1 MCVAATPRRPSPHA
15 APPRRALTTPPPPTG
30 APLADLN
37 PDVVKDLKS
46 RGTQIKPEDD
56 LLKRGTAWSDAQN
69 KHIAKDITK
78 LSIYSSYERKYQ

>member
-1 MCVAATPRRPSPHA
+1 MRRGDPPRPSRRTPH
-15 APPRRALTTPPPPTG
+15 PRRALTAPPPPAG
-30 APLADLN
+30 APLADSN

-46 RGTQIKPEDD
+46 RGTPIKPEDD
-56 LLKRGTAWSDAQN
+56 LLKRGTAWSDAHN